1 MRSTTWNVDGAITFS
16 DGDLSRLKI
25 TVTGGRGFLGRY
37 VLDALIAQGAKRE
50 NILAPSSSDFDLRA
64 EHDAAAVVEGRDL
77 VIHLAA
83 RVGGIGFNQ
92 RWPADLI
99 YENTMMGLN
108 VIHQA
113 HRKKVG
119 KLVVAG
125 TVCAYP
131 KFASTPFKEDDL
143 WDGYPEETNAPYGV
157 AKRHLLVMLQAY
169 RQQHNLHGVF
179 LLPANLY
186 GPHDKFDIETSHVVP
201 AMIRKFV
208 EAKRDGRSYVELWGD
223 GSPSREFL
231 FVEDCA
237 RGFVLAA
244 LRYDGPEPV
253 NLGTHEETSIR
264 TLAETIKRL
273 IGYEAEIVWNTLRPN
288 GQPKRQL
295 DVLRAKE
302 AFGFEAKVPLL
313 AGLQKTIAW
322 YLEKQALQRERS
334 DSQASDITA
343 TEREGFRQASRADKE
358 SVLPSGKRL
367 ENLQR

>member
-1 MRSTTWNVDGAITFS
+1 MRSTAWNVDGAVTFS
-16 DGDLSRLKI
+16 DDDLSRLKI

-50 NILAPSSSDFDLRA
+50 NILAPASSDFDLRA

-99 YENTMMGLN
+99 YDNTLMGLN

-113 HRKKVG
+113 HRKKVR
-119 KLVVAG
+119 KLVFAG

-131 KFASTPFKEDDL
+131 KFASTPFKEEDL
-143 WDGYPEETNAPYGV
+143 WNGYPEETNAPYGV
-157 AKRHLLVMLQAY
+157 AKRHLLATLQAY

-179 LLPANLY
+179 RLPANLY
-186 GPHDKFDIETSHVVP
+186 GPHDNFDVEASHVVP

-208 EAKRDGRSYVELWGD
+208 EATRDCRSFVELWGD

-237 RGFVLAA
+237 RGFLLAA

-253 NLGTHEETSIR
+253 NLGTHEETNIR

-273 IGYEAEIVWNTLRPN
+273 TGYEGSIVWNTSRPN

-302 AFGFEAKVPLL
+302 AFGFEAKVSLH
-313 AGLQKTIAW
+313 AGLEKTICW
-322 YLEKQALQRERS
+322 YLEERGVKRERS
-334 DSQASDITA
+334 RTQAGDITA
-343 TEREGFRQASRADKE
+343 IEREG
-358 SVLPSGKRL
+358 
-367 ENLQR
+367 

>member
-1 MRSTTWNVDGAITFS
+1 MRSTAWNVDGAVTFS
-16 DGDLSRLKI
+16 DDDLSRLKI

-50 NILAPSSSDFDLRA
+50 HILAPASSDFDLRA

-99 YENTMMGLN
+99 YDNTMMGLN

-113 HRKKVG
+113 HRKKVR

-143 WDGYPEETNAPYGV
+143 WNGYPEETNAPYGI
-157 AKRHLLVMLQAY
+157 AKRHLLVTLQAY
-169 RQQHNLHGVF
+169 RQQHNLHSVF

-186 GPHDKFDIETSHVVP
+186 GPHDNFNVEASHVVP

-208 EAKRDGRSYVELWGD
+208 EATRDRRPFVELWGD

-237 RGFVLAA
+237 RGFVLAS

-253 NLGTHEETSIR
+253 NLGTHEETNIR
-264 TLAETIKRL
+264 TLAETIKHL
-273 IGYEAEIVWNTLRPN
+273 TAYEGEIVWNTSRPN
-288 GQPKRQL
+288 GQPKRRL

-313 AGLQKTIAW
+313 AGLQKTIDW
-322 YLEKQALQRERS
+322 YLGQHALEWERPHTQAG
-334 DSQASDITA
+334 DITA
-343 TEREGFRQASRADKE
+343 VEREG
-358 SVLPSGKRL
+358 
-367 ENLQR
+367 

>member
-1 MRSTTWNVDGAITFS
+1 MRSTTWNVGGAITFS
-16 DGDLSRLKI
+16 DDDLSQLKI

-37 VLDALIAQGAKRE
+37 VVDALLAQGAKPE
-50 NILAPSSSDFDLRA
+50 NVLAPASSDFDLRA

-99 YENTMMGLN
+99 YDNTMMGLN

-113 HRKKVG
+113 HRKKVK

-131 KFASTPFKEDDL
+131 KFTSTPFKEDDL
-143 WDGYPEETNAPYGV
+143 WNGYPEETNAPYGI
-157 AKRHLLVMLQAY
+157 AKRHLLLTLQTY

-186 GPHDKFDIETSHVVP
+186 GPHDNFDVESSHVVP
-201 AMIRKFV
+201 AMILKFV
-208 EAKRDGRSYVELWGD
+208 EAKRDCRSSVELWGD

-253 NLGTHEETSIR
+253 NLGTHEEITMR

-273 IGYEAEIVWNTLRPN
+273 MGYEGEIVWNTSRPN
-288 GQPKRQL
+288 GQPKRRL
-295 DVLRAKE
+295 DVSRAKE
-302 AFGFEAKVPLL
+302 AFGFEAKVALL
-313 AGLQKTIAW
+313 AGLQKTIGW
-322 YLEKQALQRERS
+322 YLGQQSLERERS
-334 DSQASDITA
+334 HTQTGEITA
-343 TEREGFRQASRADKE
+343 IEKGER
-358 SVLPSGKRL
+358 
-367 ENLQR
+367 